1 MRTAIL
7 CAMLKAV
14 SQFVM
19 LVSNLFMIVQM
30 INDAS
35 LQIIQE
41 SNGVVR

>member
-1 MRTAIL
+1 
-7 CAMLKAV
+7 MLKAV